1 MTKVCLIYLTVLM
14 VVVAVFQFMKARGQ
28 RHGAYASPA
37 GARRLRDFQA
47 AGGLGPSAAARFG
60 SYRDAVRDLDRS
72 AEGSFPTRA
81 VRRAARMA
89 PLASRHLGSH
99 HGGVILEEDEKQVAD
114 HD

>member
-1 MTKVCLIYLTVLM
+1 M

-37 GARRLRDFQA
+37 GARRMREFQA

-60 SYRDAVRDLDRS
+60 SYQDAVKDLDRS
-72 AEGSFPTRA
+72 DRGGSFPARA

-89 PLASRHLGSH
+89 PLARHLGPQN
-99 HGGVILEEDEKQVAD
+99 GVILEEDEEIDQD
-114 HD
+114 